1 MRKAQAKKL
10 PLAPDPRYNDKLVT
24 RFVNNIMWEGKK
36 SVAFDIFY
44 NAMDRVGKTTGEDGY
59 EIWRKALANVT
70 PAVEVRS
77 RRIGGATFQIPSE
90 VRQDRKISLSI
101 KWLIRYSRERN
112 GRSMA
117 DKLANE
123 IIAASKGE
131 GAAFK
136 KKEDTHRMAEANKA
150 FAHFKVQGLR
160 TCAAIVSA
168 PAAIFGSF

>member
-44 NAMDRVGKTTGEDGY
+44 DAVEKVSKQTGEDGY
-59 EIWRKALANVT
+59 EVWKRALQNIT

-101 KWLIRYSRERN
+101 KSMYSFSRERN
-112 GRSMA
+112 GRSMS

-123 IIAASKGE
+123 IVAAAKGE

-150 FAHFKVQGLR
+150 FAHFKV
-160 TCAAIVSA
+160 
-168 PAAIFGSF
+168 